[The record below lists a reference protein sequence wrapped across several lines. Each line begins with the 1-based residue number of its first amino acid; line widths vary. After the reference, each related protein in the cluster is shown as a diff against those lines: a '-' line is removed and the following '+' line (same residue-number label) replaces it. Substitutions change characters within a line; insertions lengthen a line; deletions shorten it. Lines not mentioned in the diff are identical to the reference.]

1 MVLPGGFS
9 YGDYLRTGAIA
20 RFSPVMQEV
29 AAFAESGGLVLGI
42 CNGFQ
47 ILTEAHLLHGA
58 MLRNRGL
65 KFICH
70 PQYLRVERTDTP
82 FTSQLRVGQV
92 IQVPVNH
99 NEGAW
104 TAGAESLQTIEDE
117 RLVVFRYCDADGQVT
132 DAANPNGAVD
142 NVAGI
147 LNEAGNVLGMMPHP
161 ERVCEE
167 ILGGTDGRGI
177 FGSLVDH
184 VLRRGAALGSSGRHG
199 CVAGGVVSGPV
210 KCPRCGHVDSF
221 MKGYLSETCVCRV
234 CQSQLDWREV
244 PGLGPDCRP
253 LDEAE
258 SEEGGSWTVASR
270 RRDAAES
277 RRRTPG
283 VLDARTLRATR
294 SLPQPNTSVSGPSSG
309 VSPPM

>member
-1 MVLPGGFS
+1 MTPPTSGEERAARDRRVRFGVVVFPGSNCEYDAVHALGTFPEADAFLLWHKDHDLLGADVVVLPGGFS

-29 AAFAESGGLVLGI
+29 ATFIESGGLVLGI

-82 FTSQLRVGQV
+82 FTSQLQIGQV

-117 RLVVFRYCDADGQVT
+117 RLVVFRYCDAEGQVT

-142 NVAGI
+142 GVAGI
-147 LNEAGNVLGMMPHP
+147 VNEGGNVLGMMPHP
-161 ERVCEE
+161 ERVCEG
-167 ILGGTDGRGI
+167 ILGGTDGRAL
-177 FGSLVDH
+177 FGSLIDH
-184 VLRRGAALGSSGRHG
+184 VLRGRGIHRSTAP
-199 CVAGGVVSGPV
+199 C
-210 KCPRCGHVDSF
+210 
-221 MKGYLSETCVCRV
+221 
-234 CQSQLDWREV
+234 
-244 PGLGPDCRP
+244 
-253 LDEAE
+253 
-258 SEEGGSWTVASR
+258 SWQAVT
-270 RRDAAES
+270 
-277 RRRTPG
+277 
-283 VLDARTLRATR
+283 
-294 SLPQPNTSVSGPSSG
+294 
-309 VSPPM
+309 

>member
-1 MVLPGGFS
+1 MTSRAAGEPRVAKGGRVRFGVVVFPGSNCEYDAVHALGTFPEADPFYLWHKDHDLQGAEVVVLPGGFS

-20 RFSPVMQEV
+20 RFSPVMREV

-70 PQYLRVERTDTP
+70 PQHLRVERADTP
-82 FTSQLRVGQV
+82 FTGQMRVGQV
-92 IQVPVNH
+92 IQVPLNH

-104 TAGAESLQTIEDE
+104 TAGVESLQTIEDE

-161 ERVCEE
+161 ERVCEG
-167 ILGGTDGRGI
+167 ILGGTDGRGL

-184 VLRRGAALGSSGRHG
+184 VLRTRDLGRSIATGASQ
-199 CVAGGVVSGPV
+199 VVS
-210 KCPRCGHVDSF
+210 
-221 MKGYLSETCVCRV
+221 
-234 CQSQLDWREV
+234 
-244 PGLGPDCRP
+244 
-253 LDEAE
+253 
-258 SEEGGSWTVASR
+258 
-270 RRDAAES
+270 
-277 RRRTPG
+277 
-283 VLDARTLRATR
+283 
-294 SLPQPNTSVSGPSSG
+294 
-309 VSPPM
+309 

>member
-1 MVLPGGFS
+1 VTSRIAGEEDRAEGGPVRFGVVVFPGSNCEYDAVHALGTFPESDVFYLWHKDHDLQGADVVVLPGGFS

-70 PQYLRVERTDTP
+70 PQYLRVERSDTP
-82 FTSQLRVGQV
+82 FTGRLRVGQV

-142 NVAGI
+142 NVAGL
-147 LNEAGNVLGMMPHP
+147 LNEAENVLGMMPHP

-167 ILGGTDGRGI
+167 ILGGTDGRGL

-184 VLRRGAALGSSGRHG
+184 VLRARGLGRPI
-199 CVAGGVVSGPV
+199 VAGASQVVS
-210 KCPRCGHVDSF
+210 
-221 MKGYLSETCVCRV
+221 
-234 CQSQLDWREV
+234 
-244 PGLGPDCRP
+244 
-253 LDEAE
+253 
-258 SEEGGSWTVASR
+258 
-270 RRDAAES
+270 
-277 RRRTPG
+277 
-283 VLDARTLRATR
+283 
-294 SLPQPNTSVSGPSSG
+294 
-309 VSPPM
+309 